1 MSSRH
6 RGWWLRAGVVG
17 GGIAGLTLAH
27 FTTSVHAQGVHAI
40 LFKATLVP
48 LVLAG
53 LWFGI
58 RGAALA
64 SVLTTA
70 LYLLHIFVQLAPHDH
85 HDLRAMVADVI
96 LIAVMSLMVGVL
108 SDRQRHARQTAEA
121 HAADLRQTTEVL
133 FRAEEDLRRAD
144 RLRALGELAAGMA
157 HEIRNPLGG
166 IRGAADILAD
176 DGTGPAAR
184 EEFREVLR
192 SEVERLDR
200 VVENFLDFARPASG
214 RRERVDLHAACE
226 GVLLLLSAQA
236 EEAGVSTR
244 LEGPSSVTVE
254 ADPDLLRQVI
264 LNVCL
269 NGLQAMSEGD
279 QQGGGGVLTLRVE
292 GGQTPALE
300 VQDSGGGIPDEILG
314 RVFDPFV
321 TSREGGTGLG
331 LATSYRI
338 MESLGGSIG
347 LERTG
352 PSGTTL
358 RLAFAPKPHHT

>member
-1 MSSRH
+1 V
-6 RGWWLRAGVVG
+6 AAVVV
-17 GGIAGLTLAH
+17 GIAGLTLAH
-27 FTTSVHAQGVHAI
+27 FTTSVHDQGTHAI

-48 LVLAG
+48 LVAAG
-53 LWFGI
+53 LWFGL

-64 SVLTTA
+64 SVLTTG
-70 LYLLHIFVQLAPHDH
+70 LYLLHIFVQLAPLHH

-108 SDRQRHARQTAEA
+108 SDRQRHARQSAEA
-121 HAADLRQTTEVL
+121 HAEDLRQTTEVL

-144 RLRALGELAAGMA
+144 RLRSLGELAAGMA

-176 DGTGPAAR
+176 DATQPEAR
-184 EEFREVLR
+184 EEFRQILR

-200 VVENFLDFARPASG
+200 VVENFLDFARPSTG
-214 RRERVDLHAACE
+214 RRERVDLREAGE

-236 EEAGVSTR
+236 EENGVSTR
-244 LEGPSSVTVE
+244 LEGADPVTVE
-254 ADPDLLRQVI
+254 GDPDLLRQVI

-269 NGLQAMSEGD
+269 NGLQAMS
-279 QQGGGGVLTLRVE
+279 GGGELTLRVE
-292 GGQTPALE
+292 GGDSPALE
-300 VQDSGGGIPDEILG
+300 VEDTGVGIPEEIRG
-314 RVFDPFV
+314 RIFDPFV

-347 LERTG
+347 LVHTG
-352 PSGTTL
+352 PGGTTV
-358 RLAFAPKPHHT
+358 RLEFTSKEHRT

>member
-1 MSSRH
+1 VNTTPK
-6 RGWWLRAGVVG
+6 GWWLRAVIVG

-27 FTTSVHAQGVHAI
+27 FTTSVHAQGIHAI

-64 SVLTTA
+64 SLLTTG
-70 LYLLHIFVQLAPHDH
+70 LYLLHIFMQLAPQQH
-85 HDLRAMVADVI
+85 HDVQAMVADVI

-108 SDRQRHARQTAEA
+108 SDRQRHARRTAEA
-121 HAADLRQTTEVL
+121 RAEDLRQTTEVL
-133 FRAEEDLRRAD
+133 FRAEEELRRAD
-144 RLRALGELAAGMA
+144 RLRALGELAAGLA

-176 DGTGPAAR
+176 DTTKPEAR
-184 EEFREVLR
+184 EEFRQVLR

-200 VVENFLDFARPASG
+200 VVENFLDFARPSTG
-214 RRERVDLHAACE
+214 RRERVDLHEAGEA
-226 GVLLLLSAQA
+226 VLLLLSAQA
-236 EEAGVSTR
+236 AEAGVTTR
-244 LEGPSSVTVE
+244 LEGPSAVTVE
-254 ADPDLLRQVI
+254 GDPDLLRQVI

-269 NGLQAMSEGD
+269 NGLQAMGD
-279 QQGGGGVLTLRVE
+279 DGAGGELTLRVE
-292 GGQTPALE
+292 GGKVPALE
-300 VQDSGGGIPDEILG
+300 VEDSGGGIPEEIRG

-347 LERTG
+347 LVRTG
-352 PSGTTL
+352 PGGTIV
-358 RLAFAPKPHHT
+358 RLEFAPKDHRT